1 MTTISTNDKTIFI
14 SGIDTDAGKS
24 YVTGWLAASLE
35 AQGKRVATLKFIQTG
50 NVGRS
55 EDIEVHRA
63 IMGHALAEDAS
74 LITAPQIFSYP
85 ASPDLASRIDGREI
99 DFSAID
105 AAIRTLEERYDVVL
119 VEGAGGLAV
128 PLTSTMLTVDC
139 VKEHGWPVTLVTNGR
154 LGSINH
160 TVLSL
165 EAIKA
170 RGLCLHSVVYNT
182 YYDTDAVIA
191 ADTKA
196 WIADYL
202 RREFPGVEMSL
213 CPVMTLK

>member
-1 MTTISTNDKTIFI
+1 MTTTPTKNTIFI

-24 YVTGWLAASLE
+24 YVTGWLAATMESE
-35 AQGKRVATLKFIQTG
+35 GKRVATLKFIQTG
-50 NVGRS
+50 NEGRS

-63 IMGHALAEDAS
+63 IMGHTLPEDAS
-74 LITAPQIFSYP
+74 LLTAPQIFSYP

-99 DFSAID
+99 DFRAID
-105 AAIRTLEERYDVVL
+105 TAVRTLEERYDTVL

-128 PLTSTMLTVDC
+128 PLTSTLLTADC
-139 VKEHGWPVTLVTNGR
+139 VKEHGWPVILVTNGR

-170 RGLCLHSVVYNT
+170 RGLKLHSVIYNT
-182 YYDTDAVIA
+182 YYDTDPVIA

-196 WIADYL
+196 WIEAYL
-202 RREFPGVEMSL
+202 RREFAGVEMKL
-213 CPVMTLK
+213 CPVMTDK

>member
-1 MTTISTNDKTIFI
+1 MTDTIFI
-14 SGIDTDAGKS
+14 TGIDTDAGKS
-24 YVTGWLAASLE
+24 YVTGWLAAALE
-35 AQGKRVATLKFIQTG
+35 REGRRVATLKFIQTG

-63 IMGHALAEDAS
+63 IMGHTLPEDAD
-74 LITAPQIFSYP
+74 LTTAPQIFSYP

-99 DFSAID
+99 DFAAIDSAI
-105 AAIRTLEERYDVVL
+105 RRLEANYDVVL

-128 PLTSTMLTVDC
+128 PLSPTMLTIDWVT
-139 VKEHGWPVTLVTNGR
+139 ERNLPVILVTNGR

-170 RGLCLHSVVYNT
+170 RGLTLQSVIYNT
-182 YYDTDAVIA
+182 YYDADSVIA

-196 WIADYL
+196 WLTAYL
-202 RREFPGVEMSL
+202 HREHPGVEMRL
-213 CPVMTLK
+213 CPVINH